1 MRARSEKLRAGDGY
15 TMGQSVA
22 GALTLK
28 RRDSEPGLRTVI
40 KVGSEFYIHASSLTS
55 RRTTRSLVAGESFAV
70 FEAGGDVLE
79 TPHEPLGFFHRDTRH
94 LSRFELKIA
103 GETPYYL
110 DSHVTRE
117 NAQLRINLSNPDL
130 NLDGHDSSL
139 PLNSI
144 QIERDW
150 VISGPALCQK
160 IEVRNFARM
169 PVEIPLDV
177 LFGAD
182 FADLF
187 EVRGVKRSS
196 RGELCEPRVARDHV
210 HFQYRGLD
218 GRERF

>member
-94 LSRFELKIA
+94 LSRFELKVA

-110 DSHVTRE
+110 DSHITRE
-117 NAQLRINLSNPDL
+117 NAQLHVNLSNPDL
-130 NLDGHDSSL
+130 SIDGDGSSL
-139 PLNSI
+139 PINSI
-144 QIERDW
+144 QIERNW
-150 VISGPALCQK
+150 VISGSELCHQ
-160 IEVRNFARM
+160 VVVTNFARLA
-169 PVEIPLDV
+169 VEIPLDF
-177 LFGAD
+177 LFDAD
-182 FADLF
+182 
-187 EVRGVKRSS
+187 
-196 RGELCEPRVARDHV
+196 
-210 HFQYRGLD
+210 
-218 GRERF
+218 